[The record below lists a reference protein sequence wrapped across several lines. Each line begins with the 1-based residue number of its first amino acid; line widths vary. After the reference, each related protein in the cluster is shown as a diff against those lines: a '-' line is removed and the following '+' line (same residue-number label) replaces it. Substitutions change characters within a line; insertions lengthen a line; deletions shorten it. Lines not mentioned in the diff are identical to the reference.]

1 MDINDLSN
9 LNPIDHQKQI
19 FEQKQFPEIEN
30 FKEQLTSQ
38 LTSIEENENREQ
50 EISLEENTEQEQRLR
65 EEIANFTAFFVNQM
79 FSAMRDTVPE
89 SDFIDGGFAEEV
101 FTDMLDQEISEQGA
115 RQDSFKRL
123 NELLFEQLSR

>member
-1 MDINDLSN
+1 MDISDLSN
-9 LNPIDHQKQI
+9 LNPIDNQKQI
-19 FEQKQFPEIEN
+19 FEQKQLPETEN
-30 FKEQLTSQ
+30 FREQLTS
-38 LTSIEENENREQ
+38 
-50 EISLEENTEQEQRLR
+50 LEENNKEQEASPEENKQQEQRLR

-89 SDFIDGGFAEEV
+89 SDFIDGGFAEEI